1 MTLDYGVSYVQA
13 FCARV
18 QWPYQDRVHF
28 AFSSAHSI
36 LDNTPKTPLLTR
48 PEVTTVTPNTDF
60 QLGQDVLFTDGK
72 GSQARVVY
80 KGATP
85 DGLWHTLC
93 RDDGSRIVTPASH
106 VSLLDQPDF
115 SKVPSTPLDY

>member
-1 MTLDYGVSYVQA
+1 M
-13 FCARV
+13 
-18 QWPYQDRVHF
+18 P
-28 AFSSAHSI
+28 
-36 LDNTPKTPLLTR
+36 PKTPLRTR
-48 PEVTTVTPNTDF
+48 PEKTTVTPNTDF

-80 KGATP
+80 EGAMP

-93 RDDGSRIVTPASH
+93 RDHGSRIVTPASH

-115 SKVPSTPLDY
+115 SNVPSTPLDYRREVGIGISKEAAQELAYPCVLTPSQ